1 MRMLRLGQASGGC
14 GRSPQS
20 DCRWSGL
27 GSRGL
32 LDHQLI
38 EQGVD
43 AGEGGGVSSHGD
55 HLGWEKPDV

>member
-1 MRMLRLGQASGGC
+1 LGKLQVDVGDHLRVIAGGL
-14 GRSPQS
+14 
-20 DCRWSGL
+20 DFW
-27 GSRGL
+27 SRGL

-55 HLGWEKPDV
+55 HLGWEKPDF